1 MIKKHVPFTYLLF
14 YVFVQPHQQTNCPSK
29 SYTRCTLIDFNHYP
43 FSYKLRRNK
52 IKFPLKQSI
61 ASNCITDE
69 KICIYRIDVLVDQS
83 NLRAKKLTEKI
94 TIPPHVPR
102 IQKRWLQSSFATK
115 KMFSLLYTHMYIYV
129 VTVYCTSVHSYV
141 HYNVVWTKPLE

>member
-1 MIKKHVPFTYLLF
+1 MYLLHTYYF
-14 YVFVQPHQQTNCPSK
+14 MSLFSLTNRRTVQVNLK

-115 KMFSLLYTHMYIYV
+115 KMFSLLYTHMYIVHICCY
-129 VTVYCTSVHSYV
+129 YCTL
-141 HYNVVWTKPLE
+141 WTKPLKIIKFCSVKIF